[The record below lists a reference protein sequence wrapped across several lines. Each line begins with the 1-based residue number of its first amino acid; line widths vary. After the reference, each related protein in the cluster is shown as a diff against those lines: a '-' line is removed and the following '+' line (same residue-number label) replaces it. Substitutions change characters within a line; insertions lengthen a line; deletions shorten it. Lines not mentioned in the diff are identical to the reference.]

1 MLVVHYQRLGT
12 FVGLHFYC
20 KDREYAGA
28 ARRIK
33 CVSVGTYCQLIVS
46 LKILYCDDPLA
57 GIVLGKFTLKPK
69 EKSYSCWTCYFRDL
83 EDSTLD
89 LLLRRPAASS

>member
-1 MLVVHYQRLGT
+1 MLMVHYQRLGT

-20 KDREYAGA
+20 KDHGYACA

-33 CVSVGTYCQLIVS
+33 CVLVDTYCLLIVP

-57 GIVLGKFTLKPK
+57 GIVLGKFTLKQQVPK
-69 EKSYSCWTCYFRDL
+69 EKSYSY
-83 EDSTLD
+83 
-89 LLLRRPAASS
+89 